1 VTLNTNEAG
10 LDTKIGTSQ
19 MRMTDQMSELGL
31 PVHLWIY
38 NHSLYGISDQIE
50 YFVGAFRQNGYTVS
64 VGRKPADM
72 ALNVVIENFSSR
84 TRDTLIEFCSRT
96 RKRVAVIMT
105 EHIDFV
111 ARRILIHGD
120 PLWTDNDYMHPA
132 TQVERLKCLMSC
144 QPYIRFFMVLGD
156 LPELRNF
163 ADMMVGADV
172 RAIPFPRI
180 DHGDH
185 HEGDEAQRPKY
196 DLLFSGYLTQYR
208 ERLLQQAALPGLS
221 LASPRKFV
229 ARRKRDQLNRSTK
242 IVLNLPQREG
252 WRWLSLMRVMA
263 ALRCGRAT
271 VSLGTHDT
279 SRIAACTYQLDL
291 HDIRWKDELKT
302 YVADWATA
310 YHKMYES
317 YCRMAGGFE
326 QTHPFPHDI
335 MEVWAITD
343 RVRAVSPLLARGS
356 RY

>member
-1 VTLNTNEAG
+1 MSTRGDQPDHTDVAESG
-10 LDTKIGTSQ
+10 SQ
-19 MRMTDQMSELGL
+19 PDENDGSNVRARH

-38 NHSLYGISDQIE
+38 NHSLFGISDQIE
-50 YFVGAFRQNGYTVS
+50 YFVGAFQQNGYAVS

-111 ARRILIHGD
+111 TRRILIHGE
-120 PLWTDNDYMHPA
+120 PLWTQNDYMHPA
-132 TQVERLKCLMSC
+132 TQVDRLKCLMSC
-144 QPYIRFFMVLGD
+144 QPYVAFFMVLGD

-163 ADMMVGADV
+163 ANMMVGADV

-180 DHGDH
+180 DRRGQD
-185 HEGDEAQRPKY
+185 ESDEAQRPGY
-196 DLLFSGYLTQYR
+196 DLVFSGYITQYR
-208 ERLLQQAALPGLS
+208 ERLLAEAALPGLS
-221 LASPRKFV
+221 VASPRKFV
-229 ARRKRDQLNRSTK
+229 SRKRRDQLNWSAK

-291 HDIRWKDELKT
+291 HDAGWEDELKT
-302 YVADWATA
+302 HVADWATA
-310 YHKMYES
+310 YQKMYEG
-317 YCRMAGGFE
+317 YCRMAGDFE
-326 QTHPFPHDI
+326 RTHPFPHD
-335 MEVWAITD
+335 MMAYWAITD
-343 RVRAVSPLLARGS
+343 RVQAE
-356 RY
+356 

>member
-1 VTLNTNEAG
+1 MPTRGAQPDHTDVAESW
-10 LDTKIGTSQ
+10 SQ
-19 MRMTDQMSELGL
+19 PDEDDGSTVRARLR
-31 PVHLWIY
+31 VHLWIY

-50 YFVGAFRQNGYTVS
+50 YFAGAFGHNGYTVS
-64 VGRKPADM
+64 VGRKPVDM
-72 ALNVVIENFSSR
+72 ALNVVIENFSSQ

-132 TQVERLKCLMSC
+132 IQVERLRCLMSC
-144 QPYIRFFMVLGD
+144 HQYIAFFMVLGD

-163 ADMMVGADV
+163 AQMMVGAEV

-180 DHGDH
+180 DHRH
-185 HEGDEAQRPKY
+185 QHERDEAQPPRY
-196 DLLFSGYLTQYR
+196 DLLFSGYVTQYR
-208 ERLLQQAALPGLS
+208 KRLLAEAALPGLS
-221 LASPRKFV
+221 LTSPRKLV
-229 ARRKRDQLNRSTK
+229 SRKKRDQLNRLTR

-252 WRWLSLMRVMA
+252 WQWLSLMRVMA

-291 HDIRWKDELKT
+291 HDPGWKDELKT
-302 YVADWATA
+302 HVADWATA
-310 YHKMYES
+310 YQKMYEG
-317 YCRMAGGFE
+317 YCRMAADFE
-326 QTHPFPHDI
+326 QTHPFPHDMI
-335 MEVWAITD
+335 EYWAVTD
-343 RVRAVSPLLARGS
+343 RVRAE
-356 RY
+356 